1 MFKSLKKI
9 KEYSRLGHSMNVIS
23 EMLKNIIDSYQA
35 GQRANDLKE
44 EIYVVSYI
52 TRKGILDRMEE
63 FEWNMEGPILVPS
76 ISSKNITLFMAY
88 SNTVIA
94 IKNLS
99 NELGLQSEVE
109 SILNK
114 EEAYYEFENMFPE
127 QVIDQLNK
135 LILVN

>member
-9 KEYSRLGHSMNVIS
+9 KEFSKLGHSMNVTS
-23 EMLKNIIDSYQA
+23 EMIKNIITLYQS

-44 EIYVVSYI
+44 QIYVVSYI

-76 ISSKNITLFMAY
+76 ISSKNITLFNAF

-94 IKNLS
+94 IKTLS
-99 NELGLQSEVE
+99 NELDLLCEVE

-114 EEAYYEFENMFPE
+114 EEGYYEFENMLPE
-127 QVIDQLNK
+127 QTINLLNK
-135 LILVN
+135 LISIK

>member
-1 MFKSLKKI
+1 
-9 KEYSRLGHSMNVIS
+9 
-23 EMLKNIIDSYQA
+23 
-35 GQRANDLKE
+35 
-44 EIYVVSYI
+44 
-52 TRKGILDRMEE
+52 MEE